1 MQSSPAD
8 HLGATCIDLGGADAL
23 AQAFSILLQGGV
35 QCRAMVP
42 APLPDLLTKG
52 LAIPTRYVEQVLQTL
67 FLNGRPVDSME
78 HTVVCDGDVLALSAA
93 LPGLVGA
100 TMRRDGQYAALR
112 DGIKACPASGHPAA
126 PAWGVVTV
134 KLFNTTARDL
144 SATLLR
150 RGILVPADRLSAFLA
165 AQDSS
170 FWKLVQRIV
179 VDGEHLPAEPEMI
192 QTKLTGSQP
201 IFLVLPEKDEIV

>member
-1 MQSSPAD
+1 MQKSPAA
-8 HLGATCIDLGGADAL
+8 HRQTTRLELGGAKALTQAL
-23 AQAFSILLQGGV
+23 AILLQAGV
-35 QCRAMVP
+35 QCRVMVP
-42 APLPDLLTKG
+42 SSLPELLTKG
-52 LAIPTRYVEQVLQTL
+52 LAIPTRYVEQELQTL
-67 FLNGRPVDSME
+67 FHNGRPVDSME
-78 HTVVCDGDVLALSAA
+78 HSVVCDGDVLALSAA

-144 SATLLR
+144 SATLLH
-150 RGILVPADRLSAFLA
+150 RGILVSADRLSAFLA

-179 VDGEHLPAEPEMI
+179 VDGEHLPAEPETI
-192 QTKLTGSQP
+192 QS
-201 IFLVLPEKDEIV
+201 IFFFQADDGIRVYE